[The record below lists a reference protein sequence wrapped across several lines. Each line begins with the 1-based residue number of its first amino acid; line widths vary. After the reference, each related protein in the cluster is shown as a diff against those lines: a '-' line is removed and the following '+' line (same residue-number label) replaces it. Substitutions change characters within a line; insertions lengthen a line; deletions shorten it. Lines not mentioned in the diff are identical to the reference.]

1 MTLITKQDNLHEVNY
16 GSFYRANY
24 CEDEKEAWINF
35 VGKTY
40 HLELR
45 EADLLEMLDAL
56 KTAKTNAIDN
66 VKRDADKRIAKIK
79 GDSK

>member
-1 MTLITKQDNLHEVNY
+1 MALITKQDNLHEVDY
-16 GSFYRANY
+16 GNFYRAIY
-24 CEDEKEAWINF
+24 CESEKESWLSF

-45 EADLLEMLDAL
+45 EEDLLEMLDAL
-56 KTAKTNAIDN
+56 KIAKASAIDS